1 MQGIKCIPSSDVTA
15 SEAAF
20 HGVPLTSIAEHAGP
34 ENLVVNVL
42 VDTANELDI
51 DNLAYIVGRGENGPQ
66 AGQPSLPRMRQLLDR
81 ARLTVVVAERL
92 EDCTSRLKGNL
103 PVVIEAD
110 ELSWEETGE
119 ALDDIFLGDAEVRR
133 RSSNYEADP
142 RGGNNPVVTSDGH
155 MVLDIQFYDGL
166 KLFSEDATYNEIQ
179 DEIEGIDGVVAH
191 GLVVDKAVFGIVAGE
206 NGEEPMVLTRGKTE

>member
-81 ARLTVVVAERL
+81 ARLTVVVETPSCLAI
-92 EDCTSRLKGNL
+92 SR
-103 PVVIEAD
+103 
-110 ELSWEETGE
+110 
-119 ALDDIFLGDAEVRR
+119 
-133 RSSNYEADP
+133 
-142 RGGNNPVVTSDGH
+142 
-155 MVLDIQFYDGL
+155 
-166 KLFSEDATYNEIQ
+166 
-179 DEIEGIDGVVAH
+179 
-191 GLVVDKAVFGIVAGE
+191 
-206 NGEEPMVLTRGKTE
+206 